1 MQKAMNR
8 ITLKPLDGVIINES
22 KISFGQTKNDLIRL
36 LGNPDYEEE
45 NQIFYNNLDVRFDL
59 DKNGLLEF
67 IECQGPYSE
76 NSEFNIYGI
85 NPFKLP
91 ANELVTLLTNKNDGE
106 IDDFEVPYSYSFL
119 EISVGVWRAT
129 VPTDI
134 AAAIAEMKADGSYE
148 AAKEVM
154 DQDLEKSGYFWTV
167 AVGKVDYYKI

>member
-1 MQKAMNR
+1 MNR
-8 ITLKPLDGVIINES
+8 ITLKPLEGIIINES
-22 KISFGQTKNDLIRL
+22 KISFGQTKNDLINL
-36 LGNPDYEEE
+36 LGSPDYEDE
-45 NQIFYNNLDVRFDL
+45 NQVFYENLDVRFDL

-67 IECQGPYSE
+67 IECQGPYSG

-85 NPFKLP
+85 SPFKLP
-91 ANELVTLLTNKNDGE
+91 ANELVTLLTNENNGE

-119 EISVGVWRAT
+119 EISVGVWRAA

-154 DQDLEKSGYFWTV
+154 DQDLEKSGHFWTI